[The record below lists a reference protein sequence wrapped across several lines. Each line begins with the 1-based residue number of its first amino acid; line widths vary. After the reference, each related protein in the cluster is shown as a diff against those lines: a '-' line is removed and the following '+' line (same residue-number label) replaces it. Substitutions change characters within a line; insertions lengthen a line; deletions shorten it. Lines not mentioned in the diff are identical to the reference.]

1 MLLTQW
7 LNVSLGFA
15 VGDDIENLL
24 DDVQK
29 PSGSSVAVRT
39 TSFLCLSRKPFDS
52 VVLASAVCR
61 GVFYMQ

>member
-39 TSFLCLSRKPFDS
+39 TSFP
-52 VVLASAVCR
+52 
-61 GVFYMQ
+61 VFEPQTI

>member
-7 LNVSLGFA
+7 LNVNLGFA

-29 PSGSSVAVRT
+29 PSGSSVAK
-39 TSFLCLSRKPFDS
+39 LKL
-52 VVLASAVCR
+52 
-61 GVFYMQ
+61 Q

>member
-24 DDVQK
+24 DVQK

-39 TSFLCLSRKPFDS
+39 TSFP
-52 VVLASAVCR
+52 
-61 GVFYMQ
+61 VFEPQTI